1 MKKTLIPQ
9 STYGKTA
16 KYISSSTQRFAVT
29 MDEQTYLKLLR
40 LAESGNTSRNLYLAA
55 LVNQTETGVNPPPVV
70 LPCPRLSSWTIPSP
84 RGRRRSTFLRR
95 LLLKPRRVWSC
106 PQWDHACCT
115 CEGRIRTRK
124 NFGRGEVGTGS
135 PQPLFL
141 SFVGKLLC

>member
-16 KYISSSTQRFAVT
+16 QYISSSTLRFAVT

-70 LPCPRLSSWTIPSP
+70 LP
-84 RGRRRSTFLRR
+84 
-95 LLLKPRRVWSC
+95 
-106 PQWDHACCT
+106 
-115 CEGRIRTRK
+115 
-124 NFGRGEVGTGS
+124 
-135 PQPLFL
+135 
-141 SFVGKLLC
+141 